1 MNDISLNEFNFL
13 DYLEFLKITW
23 FLLVLVVSQY
33 IKEFPIIDGIGAFLF
48 QSWYCEFT
56 IIEDHL
62 QDYDIS

>member
-13 DYLEFLKITW
+13 DYLEFIKITW

-33 IKEFPIIDGIGAFLF
+33 IKEFPIIDELELLF
-48 QSWYCEFT
+48 QSRYCEFT